1 MSPTDRSGVP
11 IPAPAGESVAQNVVR
26 AEVHYVR
33 NPPPPGAGPLTFVT
47 EDDARS
53 TMVVTPGE
61 EVVLHDLRGTATSL
75 DVEGFELVRHVSALD
90 DFHAIEEDADVDA
103 RYLGEMEAFVAAL
116 TGADRVVMLGP
127 GKKRY
132 GETAT
137 DRLAG
142 LANAK
147 PARYVH
153 GDVTDASG
161 PDLAEGMVRGTPG
174 IDLDELSRWA
184 MYNVW
189 RAITPPPQ
197 DFPLAV
203 CDARTIAPGDELTVT
218 AITEMRGFG
227 ELAFPTAGYLPNPAH
242 RWCWFRD
249 MTPEEVLVFKTHDT
263 DPARAHRVA
272 HTAFTDPTC
281 PPEVPTRA
289 SVEIRALALFH

>member
-1 MSPTDRSGVP
+1 VSD
-11 IPAPAGESVAQNVVR
+11 VR

-33 NPPPPGAGPLTFVT
+33 NPPPAGAEPLTFVT
-47 EDDARS
+47 EDESRS

-61 EVVLHDLRGTATSL
+61 EVVLHDLRGTVTSL
-75 DVEGFELVRHVSALD
+75 DVEGFELVAHRSAVE
-90 DFHAIEEDADVDA
+90 DFHAIEESPEVDA
-103 RYLGEMEAFVAAL
+103 LYLAEMEAFVAEL
-116 TGADRVVMLGP
+116 TGADRVLMLGG

-132 GETAT
+132 GEGAV
-137 DRLAG
+137 DRLAD

-153 GDVTDASG
+153 GDVTDVSG
-161 PDLAEGMVRGTPG
+161 PELAAGMARGTPG
-174 IDLDELSRWA
+174 VDLDDVGRWA

-203 CDARTIAPGDELTVT
+203 CDARTIAAGDELTVT
-218 AITEMRGFG
+218 ALTAVRGLG
-227 ELAFPTAGYLPNPAH
+227 EIAFATAAYLPNPAH

-263 DPARAHRVA
+263 DASRAHRVA

-281 PPEVPTRA
+281 PPGTPTRA
-289 SVEIRALALFH
+289 SVEIRALALFR

>member
-1 MSPTDRSGVP
+1 MTPADRSGVP
-11 IPAPAGESVAQNVVR
+11 IPAHAGESVGQNVVR

-33 NPPPPGAGPLTFVT
+33 NPPPPGVEPLTFVT
-47 EDDARS
+47 EDEARS

-61 EVVLHDLRGTATSL
+61 EVVLHDLRGTTTSL
-75 DVEGFELVRHVSALD
+75 DAEGFELVPHVSAVT
-90 DFHAIEEDADVDA
+90 DFHAVEEDPDVDA
-103 RYLGEMEAFVAAL
+103 LYLGEMEAFVAEL

-132 GETAT
+132 GESAT

-153 GDVTDASG
+153 GDVTDVSG
-161 PDLAEGMVRGTPG
+161 PDLAEGMVRGTSG
-174 IDLDELSRWA
+174 IELDELSRWA

-203 CDARTIAPGDELTVT
+203 CDARTIAPHDELAVT
-218 AITEMRGFG
+218 AITAVRGFG
-227 ELAFPTAGYLPNPAH
+227 ELAFPTAGYLPNPGH

-281 PPEVPTRA
+281 PPGVPTRA
-289 SVEIRALALFH
+289 SVEIRALALFR